1 MICDVIPAIFK
12 DVWSG
17 LVGATIALIIDYYL
31 IKRSQKNE
39 RLKVIEAVINSL
51 KDSFGKA
58 WQMLTNELRG
68 GVYPSYPLDTTWLA
82 GVVSD
87 GRRNYPSETI
97 ERINGLRFQMEHLN
111 KKMLIKQISSPTP
124 EQKVYVDAANLAE
137 SWATQGKSNELLSAY
152 EKTLGQN
159 QSEDRN
165 IAWLLLGCLEQTNK
179 LVQEMTNLKKDEI
192 HKVF

>member
-1 MICDVIPAIFK
+1 MICDIIPAIFR
-12 DVWSG
+12 DIWSG
-17 LVGATIALIIDYYL
+17 LVGAAIALIIDFYL
-31 IKRSQKNE
+31 IKLSQKNE
-39 RLKVIEAVINSL
+39 RLKVIEAVIKSL

-68 GVYPSYPLDTTWLA
+68 GAYPSYPLDTTWLA
-82 GVVSD
+82 GVISD

-97 ERINGLRFQMEHLN
+97 ERINSLRFQMEHLN
-111 KKMLIKQISSPTP
+111 KKMLIKQITSPTP
-124 EQKVYVDAANLAE
+124 EQEIYVDAANLAE
-137 SWATQGKSNELLSAY
+137 SWATQGKSTELLSAY

-159 QSEDRN
+159 RSEDRS

-179 LVQEMTNLKKDEI
+179 LVQEMTNLKEDET